1 MAPLVRVL
9 RPLTIPAFSFGG
21 RLHEV
26 SVFSSCIPPGHL
38 SIRRVNSSNPQ
49 VHSASIVFKMLLCL
63 PSLVE
68 ADAFPFARE
77 EPGSLSKD
85 KRTSF
90 NFRVEKALHT
100 MSASHPRR
108 EIGKAEELRDLSW
121 ASWPVFGDGPW
132 ELGSIFNLVLVQM
145 LSCDTVL
152 PLCSAVV
159 QRSVK

>member
-1 MAPLVRVL
+1 M
-9 RPLTIPAFSFGG
+9 
-21 RLHEV
+21 
-26 SVFSSCIPPGHL
+26 
-38 SIRRVNSSNPQ
+38 
-49 VHSASIVFKMLLCL
+49 
-63 PSLVE
+63 E

-132 ELGSIFNLVLVQM
+132 ALGSIFNLVLVQM
-145 LSCDTVL
+145 LNCDTVL